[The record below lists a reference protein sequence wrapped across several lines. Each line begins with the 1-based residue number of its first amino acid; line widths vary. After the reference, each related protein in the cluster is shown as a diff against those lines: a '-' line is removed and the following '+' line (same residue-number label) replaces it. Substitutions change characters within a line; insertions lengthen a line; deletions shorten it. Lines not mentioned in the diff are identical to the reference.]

1 MKIFVVILIVLVVL
15 LSSYILF
22 LEKEI
27 ININRKLVK
36 RLEENTRHP
45 INIILLNKRLNN
57 LVCSINKALKVE
69 ENLRLKVI
77 KDENEFK
84 EMITNLSHD
93 LRTPLTA
100 IKGYQQSVKKGLLNE
115 EEIEKLDIAIKH
127 TEELGKLVNNFFAY
141 AYYLSY
147 QEEVTLERI
156 NLNNIVTECLVNSI
170 PAFEDKSIA
179 IEFEKSS
186 TIFVKANEEFLRRI
200 IQNLIDNCLK
210 HSIGNLKVQLLAL
223 DYAVVSFRNPVK
235 DSCNIDVSKIFKR
248 FYTGDKARNT
258 STGLGLSI
266 VEILTEE
273 MGGKVEANL
282 VENMLEIKVKLKMI

>member
-1 MKIFVVILIVLVVL
+1 MKIFVVMLIVLVVL
-15 LSSYILF
+15 FFSYILF

-45 INIILLNKRLNN
+45 ISIILFNRRLNN
-57 LVCSINKALKVE
+57 LVCSINKALKAE

>member
-100 IKGYQQSVKKGLLNE
+100 IKGYQQSVKKGLLNK

-127 TEELGKLVNNFFAY
+127 TEELGRLVNNFFQY
-141 AYYLSY
+141 AYYSSY
-147 QEEVTLERI
+147 QGKVALERI

-170 PAFEDKSIA
+170 HVFEDKNIA